1 MYRKLEN
8 KGMTTIEIT
17 LLIPVIL
24 LATLL
29 AIWMLL
35 WLYGEAKIYG
45 EMVSYAQQK
54 KLTDTEVLQH
64 MEQLEIPYIKIRD
77 VSLSNV
83 GKKNQYVTATYS
95 TKIGGYSL
103 KGEACVLRTTVSPAD
118 VLRKDEVI
126 AKKLQNRGKQNISGY
141 RGNLGYRSLY
151 SVDAAV

>member
-8 KGMTTIEIT
+8 KGMTTVEIT
-17 LLIPVIL
+17 LIIPMIL

-45 EMVSYAQQK
+45 EMVSFAQQK
-54 KLTDTEVLQH
+54 RLADTEVVQH

-77 VSLSNV
+77 ANLSNA
-83 GKKNQYVTATYS
+83 GKNYQYITATYG

-103 KGEACVLRTTVSPAD
+103 KGEARVLRVTVSPAD